1 MRAVCSGLP
10 EWCVSACS
18 DKGLGFTLLDTYEVM
33 VAANDLRPSLS
44 IFSFPG
50 LIDGGFAA
58 GLSDS
63 RSPRQLIP
71 LG

>member
-1 MRAVCSGLP
+1 MRYVAAYLSG
-10 EWCVSACS
+10 VSACS
-18 DKGLGFTLLDTYEVM
+18 VKGLGFTLLDTYEVM
-33 VAANDLRPSLS
+33 VATDDLLPSLALS
-44 IFSFPG
+44 IFPG

-63 RSPRQLIP
+63 RSTRQLIP